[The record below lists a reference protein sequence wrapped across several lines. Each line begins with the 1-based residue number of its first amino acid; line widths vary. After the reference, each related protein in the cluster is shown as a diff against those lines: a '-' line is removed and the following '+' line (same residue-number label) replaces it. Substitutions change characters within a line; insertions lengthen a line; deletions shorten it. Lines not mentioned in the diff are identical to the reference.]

1 MPWASLNPVVFWMFA
16 LPVGA
21 LVVAAVTALI
31 ERGQK

>member
-1 MPWASLNPVVFWMFA
+1 MPWADMNPLQFWMFA
-16 LPVGA
+16 FPIGA